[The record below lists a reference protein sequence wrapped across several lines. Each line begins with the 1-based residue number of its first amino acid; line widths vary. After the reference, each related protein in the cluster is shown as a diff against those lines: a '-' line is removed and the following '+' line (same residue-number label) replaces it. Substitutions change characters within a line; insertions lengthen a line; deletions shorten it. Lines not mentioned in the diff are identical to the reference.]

1 MPSVERSRPVI
12 LVADDEPFILQY
24 IQHVLEQADYD
35 VIPAS
40 SVEQALAILR
50 RRHPEVELVLSDIVM
65 PGSIDG
71 LELAERIHQLDPDLP
86 VLFISGALS
95 EVDSRTAQIA
105 EKQLL
110 LAKPFH
116 PKELVEFVST
126 HMRGTSFGIAR

>member
-1 MPSVERSRPVI
+1 MPSDEPSRPVI

-24 IQHVLEQADYD
+24 IKHVLQLANYD
-35 VIPAS
+35 VVTAN
-40 SVEQALAILR
+40 SVEEAWAILER
-50 RRHPEVELVLSDIVM
+50 RQPEVELVLSDIVM

-95 EVDSRTAQIA
+95 EVDPRTAKIA

-110 LAKPFH
+110 LRKPFY
-116 PKELVEFVST
+116 PKQLVDFVRA
-126 HMRGTSFGIAR
+126 HLRGTSSGIVR

>member
-1 MPSVERSRPVI
+1 MPSDERSRPLI

-24 IQHVLEQADYD
+24 IKHVLQLANYD
-35 VIPAS
+35 VVTAN
-40 SVEQALAILR
+40 SVEEAWVILER
-50 RRHPEVELVLSDIVM
+50 RQPEVELVLSDIVM

-95 EVDSRTAQIA
+95 EVDRRTAKIA

-110 LAKPFH
+110 LRKPFY
-116 PKELVEFVST
+116 PKQLVDFVRT
-126 HMRGTSFGIAR
+126 HLRGTSSGIVR

>member
-1 MPSVERSRPVI
+1 MPSDERSRPLI

-24 IQHVLEQADYD
+24 IKHVLQLANYD
-35 VIPAS
+35 VVTAN
-40 SVEQALAILR
+40 SVEEAWAILER
-50 RRHPEVELVLSDIVM
+50 RQPEVELVLSDIVM

-95 EVDSRTAQIA
+95 EVDPRTAMIA

-110 LAKPFH
+110 LQKPFY
-116 PKELVEFVST
+116 PKQLVDFVRA
-126 HMRGTSFGIAR
+126 HLRGTSSGIVR